1 MIYTKFA
8 FRALFLSV
16 LFAGLSIT
24 GCKDKD
30 DDTEQENITTVVLH
44 FIGPGFDREF
54 EWNDLDGPGGNPPT
68 VQTIELPPLTGN
80 ITCHVHVYDRSKNPA
95 EDITEEIEEEA
106 DEHLVVY
113 LPDASISATWT
124 YDDTDSK
131 GKPLG
136 IKTKWTT
143 NQPSNGNLRVI
154 LYHEPTNK
162 DNLSNPGGEVD
173 FDVTFPVRIQ

>member
-1 MIYTKFA
+1 MLNKKI
-8 FRALFLSV
+8 ALHTFLLAL
-16 LFAGLSIT
+16 LFAGLFVA
-24 GCKDKD
+24 GCKDND
-30 DDTEQENITTVVLH
+30 DGTEQENITTVVLH

-54 EWNDLDGPGGNPPT
+54 EWNDLDGPGGNAPT

-80 ITCHVHVYDRSKNPA
+80 ITCRVHVYDRSKTPA

-113 LPDASISATWT
+113 IPDASVSATWS

-136 IKTKWTT
+136 IKTKWQT
-143 NQPSNGNLRVI
+143 NQPSAGNLRVI